1 MKLLF
6 SVNYGTAWGECV
18 KVEIIT
24 TDDKARRK
32 TRLANLETSNGTL
45 WHGDIQIHDKN
56 IRYFEYIYCIYRGE
70 ICVRR
75 EWNGV
80 TRSFVADDMKSF
92 QFSDFWK
99 DIPFD
104 SHVYSSAF
112 TRCVAPTKTN
122 SSIDSLTYFQQT
134 LMFRVQAPQL
144 KQGQALALIGSI
156 PTLGDWNPA
165 LALKMSET
173 GLHEWG
179 ITLSAA
185 GLQFPFEYKYVIVDD
200 VTNELISWEAGDNR
214 NSPYHGIDQNHVYV
228 ISDTALRLP
237 CDKWK
242 GAGVVI
248 PIFSLRS
255 ADSCGVGDFNDL
267 KKMVDWAKKTGMN
280 VIQLLPIYD
289 TTLNYTWTDSYP
301 YNSISIYAL
310 HPQYI
315 CLSKVGRV
323 RDKAYM
329 EAYKKQCDELNSLP
343 QVDYEKMIQV
353 KLEYLHRMYKQDGK
367 QVLSSA
373 AFTKFYNTNQSWL
386 CPYAVFCHL
395 RDKHKTADFHNWP
408 ELSEYHPDE
417 IERLCSPSHIEFA
430 DIAFYFYVQFHLHC
444 QLVDASNYAR
454 SQSIILKGDIP
465 IGISRNSVE
474 AWVEPHYFNEEGQ
487 TGAPPDDF
495 SANGQNWGF
504 PTYNWEN
511 MQKDGCLWWK
521 KRFSKM
527 AEYFDA
533 YRIDHVLGFFRI
545 WEIPTHAVHGLL
557 GQFSPAKPM
566 SIEEIESYGL
576 VFRKDVFTKPYI
588 TDKVL
593 DEIFGEMSEMVKKTY
608 LTPIGRDWY
617 EMKPE
622 YDTQRKVEAV
632 LGWQTDERNTLL
644 REGLYSLIS
653 DVLFVPDR
661 KDENMYHPRISAQ
674 KDYLY
679 KTLSGA
685 EREAFDKLY
694 EHYYYH
700 RHNEF
705 WYHEAMR
712 KLPMLMEATPMLV
725 CAEDLGMV
733 PDCVQWVMN
742 DLKILTLE
750 IQSMPKEFGV
760 RFGHL
765 EHNQYRS
772 VSTIFTHDM
781 PTLRGWWKE
790 DTKRAQAYY
799 SEILQKDGIA
809 PTEMPGWLC
818 EEVVARHLYSPSML
832 CLISWQDWLSIND
845 ELRYND
851 ADFERINV
859 PSNPKNYWHYRMHIP
874 LEKLMKCTELN
885 SKIKKM
891 ISNSGRLHS

>member
-1 MKLLF
+1 MKLQF
-6 SVNYGTAWGECV
+6 SINYRTAWGECV

-24 TDDKARRK
+24 IDDKKRHK

-45 WHGDIQIHDKN
+45 WYGDIQIHDKGL
-56 IRYFEYIYCIYRGE
+56 RYFEYIYCIYCDDTC
-70 ICVRR
+70 IRR

-80 TRSFVADDMKSF
+80 SRRYMVDEIKTF
-92 QFSDFWK
+92 QFTDFWK
-99 DIPFD
+99 EIPLD
-104 SHVYSSAF
+104 SHLYSSAF
-112 TRCVAPTKTN
+112 TRCVAPISTN
-122 SSIDSLTYFQQT
+122 ISIDSLTYFQQT
-134 LMFRVQAPQL
+134 LMFRVLAPQL

-156 PTLGDWNPA
+156 PTLGDWNPSFA
-165 LALKMSET
+165 LRMNET
-173 GLHEWG
+173 GLYEWG

-185 GLQFPFEYKYVIVDD
+185 GLQFPFEYKYVIIDD
-200 VTNELISWEAGDNR
+200 TTNELIAWEEGENR
-214 NSPYHGIDQNHVYV
+214 TSPFRGVESHHVFV
-228 ISDTALRLP
+228 ISDTSLRLP

-248 PIFSLRS
+248 PVFSLRS
-255 ADSCGVGDFNDL
+255 SDSCGVGDFNDL

-289 TTLNYTWTDSYP
+289 TTINYTWTDSYP

-315 CLSKVGRV
+315 NLTKVGKV
-323 RDKAYM
+323 HDKAYM
-329 EAYKKQCDELNSLP
+329 ESYKMQCDKLNNLS

-353 KLEYLHRMYKQDGK
+353 KLDYLHRMYKQDGK
-367 QVLSSA
+367 QVLSST
-373 AFTKFYNTNQSWL
+373 AFTKFYDTNQSWL

-395 RDKHKTADFHNWP
+395 RDKYQTADFHKWP
-408 ELSEYHPDE
+408 VLSVYRPDE
-417 IERLCSPSHIEFA
+417 VEHLCSPSHSEFI
-430 DIAFYFYVQFHLHC
+430 DIAFYFYVQFHLHS

-454 SQSIILKGDIP
+454 SQNIILKGDIP

-495 SANGQNWGF
+495 SVNGQNWGF
-504 PTYNWEN
+504 PTYNWET
-511 MQKDGCLWWK
+511 MQKDDCLWWK

-566 SIEEIESYGL
+566 SVEEIESYGL

-593 DEIFGEMSEMVKKTY
+593 DDIFGEMSEMVKKTY
-608 LTPIGRDWY
+608 LIPIGRDWY

-661 KDENMYHPRISAQ
+661 KKEDMYHPRISAQ

-742 DLKILTLE
+742 ELKILTLE
-750 IQSMPKEFGV
+750 IQSMPKEYGL

-765 EHNQYRS
+765 EHNPYRS

-790 DTKRAQAYY
+790 DAERAQAYY
-799 SEILQKDGIA
+799 SDILQKDGAA
-809 PTEMPGWLC
+809 PKEMPGWLC
-818 EEVVARHLYSPSML
+818 EEVVARHLYSPSIL
-832 CLISWQDWLSIND
+832 CLISWQDWLSIDD
-845 ELRYND
+845 ELRYAD

-859 PSNPKNYWHYRMHIP
+859 PANPKNYWHYRMHISI
-874 LEKLMKCTELN
+874 EKLMKCTNLN
-885 SKIKKM
+885 NKIKRM